1 MHLLFPDTPII
12 QAAREVVQKLT
23 LSGFNAYFA
32 GGCVRDILLGRAL
45 KDIDIATSATPVS
58 VESVFGGKTVAV
70 GRSFGVILV
79 QHAGFSFDVATFRSD
94 GAYADGRHP
103 QGVTF
108 TTAQEDAQRRDFTVN
123 GLFYDPQAERVI
135 DYVHGLDDLERRVI
149 RAIGNPED
157 RFREDG
163 LRLLRAIRFAT
174 VLGFSLEPATQR
186 ALAAQAERIRA
197 VSEERIASEF
207 LRMLTESARPS
218 EALELLHTCG
228 ILRIIM
234 PELEALRG
242 TRQPPKYHP
251 EGDVWT
257 HTALMLDELAYQR
270 QHGGVLAELL
280 AGIDD
285 WTDLF
290 VAVLLH
296 DVGKPPAYCE
306 AVEPG
311 GDVRIR
317 FPNHAP
323 IGATMAETLLRWLK
337 QPLARIER
345 VAGLVNQHMTFV
357 DVEQMRT
364 AKLRRFLGHPDI
376 RLMLA
381 LIWLDIR
388 FSNNDFTA
396 WEFLYRKFQAFTQ
409 EPILPEPRIRGR
421 DLLALGFKP
430 GPQLGEMLTV
440 LYDAQLE
447 GRLDEAWAA
456 LQKTGKSV
464 SWN

>member
-1 MHLLFPDTPII
+1 MKLVFPHLPLI

-32 GGCVRDILLGRAL
+32 GGCVRDVLLGRAV
-45 KDIDIATSATPVS
+45 KEIDIATSATPES
-58 VESVFGGKTVAV
+58 VESVFCGKTVAV
-70 GRSFGVILV
+70 GKSFGVILV

-103 QGVTF
+103 QGITF

-123 GLFYDPQAERVI
+123 GLFYDPQTETVI
-135 DYVHGLDDLERRVI
+135 DYVHGLDDLAQRVI
-149 RAIGNPED
+149 RAIGCPED

-163 LRLLRAIRFAT
+163 LRILRAIRFAT
-174 VLGFSLEPATQR
+174 VLVFSIDPATQR
-186 ALAAQAERIRA
+186 ALETQAGRIRA

-207 LRMLTESARPS
+207 LRMLMESERPS
-218 EALELLHTCG
+218 EALELLHACG
-228 ILRIIM
+228 VLQIIV

-251 EGDVWT
+251 EGDVWI
-257 HTALMLDELAYQR
+257 HTALMLDELAFQR
-270 QHGGVLAELL
+270 WRGGVLADVLT
-280 AGIDD
+280 GVDD

-290 VAVLLH
+290 VGVLLH
-296 DVGKPPAYCE
+296 DIGKPAAYCE
-306 AVEPG
+306 TLEPEG
-311 GDVRIR
+311 GLRIR

-323 IGATMAETLLRWLK
+323 IGARIAEALLRRFK

-345 VAGLVNQHMTFV
+345 VAGLVSQHMTFV
-357 DVEQMRT
+357 DVEQMRE

-396 WEFLYRKFQAFTQ
+396 WNFLYQKFQAFKQ

-430 GPQLGEMLTV
+430 GPELGQVLTV

-456 LQKTGKSV
+456 LQKTGKSI

>member
-1 MHLLFPDTPII
+1 MHLVFPIFPII

-23 LSGFNAYFA
+23 SAGFKAYFA
-32 GGCVRDILLGRAL
+32 GGCVRDILLGRAI
-45 KDIDIATSATPVS
+45 KDIDIATSATPGS
-58 VESVFGGKTVAV
+58 VESVFCGKTVAV
-70 GRSFGVILV
+70 GKSFGVILV

-123 GLFYDPQAERVI
+123 GLFYDPQTETVI
-135 DYVHGLDDLERRVI
+135 DHVHGLDDLAQRVI
-149 RAIGNPED
+149 RAIGCPEA
-157 RFREDG
+157 RFCEDG
-163 LRLLRAIRFAT
+163 LRILRAIRFAT
-174 VLGFSLEPATQR
+174 VLGFSIDPATRR
-186 ALAAQAERIRA
+186 ALEAQAERICA

-207 LRMLTESARPS
+207 LRMLMESERPS

-228 ILRIIM
+228 VLQIIM

-251 EGDVWT
+251 EGDVWV

-270 QHGGVLAELL
+270 REGGLL
-280 AGIDD
+280 ADVLTGVDD

-290 VAVLLH
+290 VGVLLH
-296 DVGKPPAYCE
+296 DIGKPQAYCE
-306 AVEPG
+306 TLEPEG
-311 GDVRIR
+311 GLRIR

-323 IGATMAETLLRWLK
+323 IGAKIAEALLRRFK

-345 VAGLVNQHMTFV
+345 VAGLVSQHMTFV
-357 DVEQMRT
+357 DVEQMRE

-396 WEFLYRKFQAFTQ
+396 WNFLHQKFLAFKQ
-409 EPILPEPRIRGR
+409 EPILPEARIRGR
-421 DLLALGFKP
+421 DLLALGFQP
-430 GPQLGEMLTV
+430 GPELGQILTA

-456 LQKTGKSV
+456 LQKTGKSI